1 MAWSS
6 FLGVKELC
14 PSRCCLSLHHVS
26 DVCALVSLSPC
37 NPSRQ
42 RIASYRVPTL
52 VWLIVFGNTRCIL
65 GLIESVL
72 WTKRKG
78 EPRAKVSAPAG
89 QPLRRVLAGSP
100 VGLSARGSK
109 LRALHCGPSCA
120 WIMENQTAAHKNA
133 EIRLCSSFMNIL
145 NLACLSAV
153 RNEAWGFLEDE
164 WGGKKEKEKKKDSGK
179 FLKRKKRHMLP
190 HLFFH
195 DQQKVLMFNHAVP
208 SKNLHDK
215 IPPPVLL
222 YFRALVTLSL
232 YFKITS
238 LNT

>member
-1 MAWSS
+1 
-6 FLGVKELC
+6 
-14 PSRCCLSLHHVS
+14 
-26 DVCALVSLSPC
+26 
-37 NPSRQ
+37 
-42 RIASYRVPTL
+42 
-52 VWLIVFGNTRCIL
+52 
-65 GLIESVL
+65 
-72 WTKRKG
+72 
-78 EPRAKVSAPAG
+78 
-89 QPLRRVLAGSP
+89 
-100 VGLSARGSK
+100 
-109 LRALHCGPSCA
+109 
-120 WIMENQTAAHKNA
+120 MENQTAAHKNA

-153 RNEAWGFLEDE
+153 RNEAWGFWKMNEE
-164 WGGKKEKEKKKDSGK
+164 GKK
-179 FLKRKKRHMLP
+179 KRKRKRTVESSLKEKRHMLP

-195 DQQKVLMFNHAVP
+195 DQQEVLMFNHAVP